1 MSSFK
6 EHAVRLHL
14 KYFDCSNN
22 KIDGG
27 GLIEVSSL
35 IGTDYN
41 LTKISKA
48 LKTLKINKGKIRSG
62 HLTGFS
68 KSMLNNQIL

>member
-1 MSSFK
+1 MASFQ
-6 EHAVRLHL
+6 LHVVKVKL

-22 KIDGG
+22 KIEGG
-27 GLIEVSSL
+27 GMIEIANL

-48 LKTLKINKGKIRSG
+48 LTTLKISKAKIRSNT
-62 HLTGFS
+62 LSIFS
-68 KSMLNNQIL
+68 K